1 MKINELREKIE
12 KQKESNMRLYKSIP
26 LASHEDP
33 RNEKAE
39 PILKQWREGSKKLK
53 ELLNKLYEMKKEER
67 KSSLNQTTKEINKTF
82 INSFGEATIREITC
96 DGYRKAENKMKKEIM
111 SFIR

>member
-12 KQKESNMRLYKSIP
+12 KQKESNMKLYKSIP

-39 PILKQWREGSKKLK
+39 PILKQL
-53 ELLNKLYEMKKEER
+53 
-67 KSSLNQTTKEINKTF
+67 
-82 INSFGEATIREITC
+82 
-96 DGYRKAENKMKKEIM
+96 
-111 SFIR
+111 